1 MLFMAEIENIG
12 KRDVLWSYAATAFTI
27 GAGLLLLPFM
37 LNRMSSETIGIWSLY
52 QTVIMLVIMLD
63 FGFRPTFARNVS
75 YILSGVR
82 QLKAEGIARDEDL
95 SDHVDYALLKGALL
109 AMRRFY
115 RWLAMGVFAMLATI
129 GTLYFRHVFADYPG
143 NQTDAWVSWVLLIA
157 GCTWDLYTY
166 YYDALLTGKGYIR
179 QQQQITIIGQGLY
192 VLLAIALIFMGGG
205 LSAVVAARL
214 VSTIV
219 RRYMAR
225 KTFFTQPMLALLANN
240 VAADTRQ
247 VMTSITPNAIKLG
260 LVSLGGFVIT
270 RSATLLGGL
279 LMPLE
284 TIASLGITMQVV
296 DIIARCAQVYAQS
309 YMPKV
314 AQYRVEQNKPQLR
327 HLYTL
332 STMALVGVFVAGGGA
347 FVLLGNWALDL
358 IHSQTHFLATPML
371 LAILGIQ
378 LLEQNHSLS
387 ALFIAAD
394 NTIPFFIPSLL
405 SAAGTLILLFVFMF
419 GFPQMGIWGLILA
432 PGIAQLCYQNWK
444 WPSVILREL
453 YL

>member
-1 MLFMAEIENIG
+1 MAEIENIG

-225 KTFFTQPMLALLANN
+225 KTFFTQPLLALLANN
-240 VAADTRQ
+240 AAVDTQQ

-284 TIASLGITMQVV
+284 TIAALGITMQVV

-378 LLEQNHSLS
+378 LLEQNHTLS

>member
-95 SDHVDYALLKGALL
+95 LDHVDYALLKGALL

-143 NQTDAWVSWVLLIA
+143 NQTDAWISWVLLIA

-240 VAADTRQ
+240 AAADTRQ

-279 LMPLE
+279 LMPLD

-332 STMALVGVFVAGGGA
+332 STMALVGVFVAGGCA

-405 SAAGTLILLFVFMF
+405 SAAGTLILLFVFMY